1 MSIGFS
7 LRLAPHLTL
16 QNASWSINSMKVYR
30 KQVINAVIVDANSA
44 SSVSD
49 VFNLDDWYSMAGAAV
64 VAGIPLAAGYSLV

>member
-1 MSIGFS
+1 
-7 LRLAPHLTL
+7 
-16 QNASWSINSMKVYR
+16 MKVYR

-49 VFNLDDWYSMAGAAV
+49 VFNLDDWYSMAGAAA